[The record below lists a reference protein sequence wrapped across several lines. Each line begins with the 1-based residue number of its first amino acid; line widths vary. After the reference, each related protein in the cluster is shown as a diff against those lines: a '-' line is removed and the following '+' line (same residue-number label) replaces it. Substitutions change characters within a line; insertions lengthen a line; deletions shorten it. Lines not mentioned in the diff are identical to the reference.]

1 VKRFNSM
8 ANLRNPTSKARS
20 LLKQEQG
27 FWENLKKNG
36 EEIDLR
42 YARDLPDQ
50 TPEFILRMLAQFE
63 DEVARFSFEGCSG
76 LVLDAGCGN
85 GNILRR
91 AMSQSSSKQP
101 LTRKIKYVG
110 LDFSRNM
117 LGMAASR
124 SQGATFAQGCINR
137 LPFKDGTFDRVV
149 SSGVVTC
156 LPSIQDAFH
165 SLNEFYRVLKPGGV
179 LVVDFFNQQSHFT
192 RVRKMLFKEAI
203 NPPEYIS
210 PSSFRS
216 QLEDAGFK
224 VLTFRGFDYKPCQ
237 GYLFMSRWR
246 SLVDPCF
253 VQERFSRFVEARV
266 VPKIPGRFGY
276 RIYIKCQ
283 K

>member
-1 VKRFNSM
+1 M
-8 ANLRNPTSKARS
+8 ANLENSTSEARS
-20 LLKQEQG
+20 LQKQELEY
-27 FWENLKKNG
+27 WENMMKNG

-42 YARDLPDQ
+42 YARDLPDH
-50 TPEFILRMLAQFE
+50 TPKFILRTLTHFE
-63 DEVARFSFEGCSG
+63 DEVAEFSFEGCSG

-85 GNILRR
+85 GNLLRR
-91 AMSQSSSKQP
+91 AMSPSSGKQH
-101 LTRKIKYVG
+101 LNDKIRYVG

-124 SQGATFAQGCINR
+124 SLNASFAQGCINH
-137 LPFKDGTFDRVV
+137 LPFKDRTFDRVV
-149 SSGVVTC
+149 SSGVITC
-156 LPSIQDAFH
+156 LPSIQDEVH
-165 SLNEFYRVLKPGGV
+165 SLKEFHRVLKPGGV

-192 RVRKMLFKEAI
+192 RVRKTLFKEAI

-210 PSSFRS
+210 PSSFQS
-216 QLEDAGFK
+216 QLEDAGFR
-224 VLTFRGFDYKPCQ
+224 VLTLRGFDYKPYQ

-266 VPKIPGRFGY
+266 VPKIPGISRFGY
-276 RIYIKCQ
+276 RIYVKCQ